1 MVIFMLFK
9 DKLKELRKKK
19 NISQYDLA
27 KELNISRSVVAKWE
41 TGLTLPNEELVNA
54 LVEYFG
60 IKRDELFSNEETEN
74 LIVKKNNSI
83 TKLKKIVICLTSILL
98 VIILAICI
106 SNINFAKPL
115 SKDLNKLGNLDEVKV
130 YLYDGYADEYYLLD
144 SSHEEFQ
151 EKLLNDLSMVKYKT
165 YPKRMRVEPFVG
177 QYSIV
182 LEGSIKIIINRSF
195 IIVDNKNIV
204 VKKYS
209 GNNVDSLIEHLTFK
223 LLTV

>member
-1 MVIFMLFK
+1 M
-9 DKLKELRKKK
+9 
-19 NISQYDLA
+19 
-27 KELNISRSVVAKWE
+27 
-41 TGLTLPNEELVNA
+41 
-54 LVEYFG
+54 
-60 IKRDELFSNEETEN
+60 
-74 LIVKKNNSI
+74 
-83 TKLKKIVICLTSILL
+83 
-98 VIILAICI
+98 
-106 SNINFAKPL
+106 

-144 SSHEEFQ
+144 SSLEEFQ